1 MANTLLT
8 ISMITR
14 EALRVLENNLRFTK
28 YVRRDFDDSF
38 GRAGAKIG
46 TVLNIR
52 KPARYVGR
60 TGQGLSIEDA
70 TETLVPLVLN
80 TQRGVDI
87 AFTSQDL
94 ALSIDDFSDR
104 FIRPAIANVANNVDA
119 DGMKQYVNVFN
130 EIGTPG
136 TVPNAL
142 LTYLQ
147 AGQRLD
153 EEATPR
159 DDMRSLV
166 ISPAMQATIVDT
178 LKGLFQES
186 TEIAR
191 QYEEGTMGRSI
202 GFKWSMDQNVQVNTI
217 GALGGAPTVNAAN
230 QTGSSLVTNN
240 WTAAA
245 ALRVLQGN
253 VFTIGS
259 GATGVYAVNP
269 QSKQSTGALR
279 DFVVTANAS
288 SDGSGNMTLS
298 ISPSIIVSGPFQNVT
313 GSSGPITGPAAGAT
327 LNFIGAA
334 NTASPQGLAF
344 HKDAFALGVADLPLP
359 GGVDM
364 AARVA
369 DKQLGMS
376 IRLVR
381 AYDINTDRFPTRID
395 ILYGWTTLYAELA
408 CRVAS

>member
-119 DGMKQYVNVFN
+119 DGLKQYVNVFN
-130 EIGTPG
+130 MIGTPG

-202 GFKWSMDQNVQVNTI
+202 GFKWSMDQNVQTNTI
-217 GALGGAPTVNAAN
+217 GVLGGAPTVNQAG

-240 WTAAA
+240 WTASAA
-245 ALRVLQGN
+245 VRLLQGN

-279 DFVVTANAS
+279 EFVATANAS
-288 SDGSGNMTLS
+288 SDGSGNMTIS
-298 ISPSIIVSGPFQNVT
+298 IYPPITTTGPFQNVVAAP
-313 GSSGPITGPAAGAT
+313 GAGA
-327 LNFIGAA
+327 LINVQGAA
-334 NTASPQGLAF
+334 STATPQGLAF

-395 ILYGWTTLYAELA
+395 ILYGWTTLYPELA

>member
-1 MANTLLT
+1 
-8 ISMITR
+8 
-14 EALRVLENNLRFTK
+14 
-28 YVRRDFDDSF
+28 
-38 GRAGAKIG
+38 
-46 TVLNIR
+46 
-52 KPARYVGR
+52 
-60 TGQGLSIEDA
+60 
-70 TETLVPLVLN
+70 
-80 TQRGVDI
+80 
-87 AFTSQDL
+87 
-94 ALSIDDFSDR
+94 
-104 FIRPAIANVANNVDA
+104 
-119 DGMKQYVNVFN
+119 
-130 EIGTPG
+130 
-136 TVPNAL
+136 
-142 LTYLQ
+142 
-147 AGQRLD
+147 
-153 EEATPR
+153 
-159 DDMRSLV
+159 
-166 ISPAMQATIVDT
+166 MQATIVDT

-202 GFKWSMDQNVQVNTI
+202 GFKWSMDQNVQTNTI
-217 GALGGAPTVNAAN
+217 GALGGAPTVNQAN

-240 WTAAA
+240 WTASAA
-245 ALRVLQGN
+245 TRLLAGN

-279 DFVVTANAS
+279 NFVATANGA
-288 SDGSGNMTLS
+288 SDGSGNMTIS
-298 ISPSIIVSGPFQNVT
+298 IYPPITISGPFQNVVA
-313 GSSGPITGPAAGAT
+313 GPAAGA
-327 LNFIGAA
+327 LINVIGAA
-334 NTASPQGLAF
+334 NTATPQGLAF

-395 ILYGWTTLYAELA
+395 ILYGWTTLYPELA

>member
-14 EALRVLENNLRFTK
+14 EALRVLENNLTFTK

-52 KPARYVGR
+52 KPARYAGR
-60 TGQGLSIEDA
+60 VGQGISIEDA
-70 TETLVPLVLN
+70 TETQVPLTLN

-94 ALSIDDFSDR
+94 ALSVDDFSDR
-104 FIRPAIANVANNVDA
+104 FIRPAIANVANNIDF
-119 DGMKQYVNVFN
+119 DGLQQYLNVYN
-130 EIGTPG
+130 TIGVPG

-147 AGQRLD
+147 VGQRLD
-153 EEATPR
+153 EEAAPR
-159 DDMRSLV
+159 DDLRSLV
-166 ISPAMQATIVDT
+166 ISPAMQATIIDT
-178 LKGLFQES
+178 LKGLFQS
-186 TEIAR
+186 ATDIAT
-191 QYEEGTMGRSI
+191 QYESGKMGLSI
-202 GFKWSMDQNVQVNTI
+202 GFKWSMDQNVGINTV
-217 GALGGAPTVNAAN
+217 GPLGGTPAVNGAS
-230 QTGSSLVTNN
+230 QTGNSLITNG

-245 ALRVLQGN
+245 ALRLKKGN
-253 VFTIGS
+253 VFTV
-259 GATGVYAVNP
+259 AGVFAVNP

-279 DFVVTANAS
+279 QFVATADVS
-288 SDGSGNMTLS
+288 SDAAGNATIPILPA
-298 ISPSIIVSGPFQNVT
+298 ITATGPFQTV
-313 GSSGPITGPAAGAT
+313 
-327 LNFIGAA
+327 
-334 NTASPQGLAF
+334 TASPANGALLTILGAASTQSPQGMGF
-344 HKDAFALGVADLPLP
+344 HKDAFALGSADLPLP

-364 AARVA
+364 AARVS
-369 DKQLGMS
+369 DKQLGLS

-395 ILYGWTTLYAELA
+395 ILYGWTTLYSELA